1 MNWLISASAG
11 SSGYSK
17 TLSDLDESFEGG
29 NVAFG
34 TGAPGLVAVSAVA
47 AGFVI
52 EAKAVDFPRD
62 CCASLNG
69 GNIAFSAGA
78 PGFVAT
84 SAVAA
89 VLVVLFFVV
98 NFPGYLNDGKTA
110 FSAGAP
116 GTGGGLVAEAMTA
129 FAGGNVAI
137 GTGAK

>member
-11 SSGYSK
+11 SNGYSK
-17 TLSDLDESFEGG
+17 TLGDL
-29 NVAFG
+29 FG

-78 PGFVAT
+78 PGFVAI

-89 VLVVLFFVV
+89 VLVDEAKVV
-98 NFPGYLNDGKTA
+98 NFPGYFCGYLNDGKTT

-116 GTGGGLVAEAMTA
+116 GTVGGSVAEAMTA

-137 GTGAK
+137 GIGAE